1 MIYYKEKINE
11 LLLNTSI
18 TSDEIYDLEFYQNK
32 EEVLKAFKFYN
43 ETLIN
48 NYYYGIDPSYLF
60 FENNLSINAKATKD
74 VNEKYIISINI
85 GTIHFLIEKI
95 KKTNIFDNVV
105 VVKLLQPYFDL
116 PISVLMYQMSLHF
129 TFYHEL
135 AHLIQKSEYLNNSM
149 VEENSDVFDL
159 KKHVL
164 EMDADSFSGVMMSTH
179 VLQYSEKMLPRAN
192 KEIYQGL
199 FIIFLIPIIIYLLSF
214 KGNDK
219 EFYLFENS
227 HPHPSIRLIS
237 IIMTIIDYAKITLE
251 KKEINFKNDEV
262 FEILILSMSICEESQ
277 ELLFDDKRVSKLKAI
292 YINNRIEIIRYIKRI
307 EEEKENYIN
316 DLAISKRNQ
325 HIF

>member
-1 MIYYKEKINE
+1 M
-11 LLLNTSI
+11 NTSI

-74 VNEKYIISINI
+74 VDGKYIISINI

-116 PISVLMYQMSLHF
+116 PISVLMYQMGLHF

-199 FIIFLIPIIIYLLSF
+199 FIIFLIPIILYLLSF

-251 KKEINFKNDEV
+251 KKEISFKNDEV

-292 YINNRIEIIRYIKRI
+292 YINNKIEIIRYIKRI